1 MTTKDF
7 LTDPS
12 FIKWV
17 NHPDPESDAYWKNW
31 MAAHPEYL
39 PQLKLA
45 RELLFRVRY
54 KEIEV
59 RPGAKRQILENILHA
74 PPAAPNTSDPLGS
87 RNKQVRVGLWEKA
100 GQLARIA
107 AILLVA
113 ISLSWLAYSPQEL
126 NPTRTLAQESSLIQK
141 STAPGQKLQLT
152 LPDGTRVWIN
162 SVSELEF
169 PAEFDAEERLVKLSG
184 EAFFEVEKD
193 PRRPFK
199 VLAGGTVTT
208 ALGTSFNINTKAPS
222 GVNVSLHTGRVK
234 VEAPLIVEGVFLDP
248 GRELQ
253 YDAHQERVTVN
264 GFNPTTVMGWK
275 EGRLVF
281 AEASLPEAVRLLED
295 WYGIKI
301 QLNNADEIDWKY
313 SGEYQKET
321 LDNVLNSMAYIQ
333 KFKYNIE
340 GNKVVF
346 KF

>member
-7 LTDPS
+7 LTDPG

-17 NHPDPESDAYWKNW
+17 NHPDRESDAYWKHW
-31 MAAHPEYL
+31 MAAHPEHL

-45 RELLFRVRY
+45 REMLLRVRY
-54 KEIEV
+54 KEIEA
-59 RPGAKRQILENILHA
+59 RPGAKRRILENILHA
-74 PPAAPNTSDPLGS
+74 PPAAPNTSVPQGS
-87 RNKQVRVGLWEKA
+87 RNKQVRVRLWEKA

-113 ISLSWLAYSPQEL
+113 ISLSWMVYSPEG
-126 NPTRTLAQESSLIQK
+126 PDATPTLAQQSPLIHK
-141 STAPGQKLQLT
+141 YTVPGEKLQLT
-152 LPDGTRVWIN
+152 LPDGTRVWLN

-169 PAEFDAEERLVKLSG
+169 PEQFDTEERLVKLTG

-193 PRRPFK
+193 PSRPFK

-208 ALGTSFNINTKAPS
+208 ALGTSFNINTKASS

-234 VEAPLIVEGVFLDP
+234 VEAPLIAEGVFLDP

-253 YDAHQERVTVN
+253 YDAHQERITVN
-264 GFNPTTVMGWK
+264 GFNPSAVMGWK
-275 EGRLVF
+275 DGRLIF
-281 AEASLPEAVRLLED
+281 TESTLPEAVRLLED
-295 WYGIKI
+295 WYGVKI
-301 QLNNADEIDWKY
+301 HLDKADGVDWKY
-313 SGEYQKET
+313 SGEYQNQT

-333 KFKYNIE
+333 KFKYSIE
-340 GNKVVF
+340 GNKVEF

>member
-17 NHPDPESDAYWKNW
+17 NHPDRESDAYWKNW
-31 MAAHPEYL
+31 MLAHPEHL
-39 PQLKLA
+39 SQLKLA
-45 RELLFRVRY
+45 REFLLRIRY
-54 KEIEV
+54 KEIEA
-59 RPGAKRQILENILHA
+59 RPGAKRRILENILHA
-74 PPAAPNTSDPLGS
+74 PPSGPTAVQRDS
-87 RNKQVRVGLWEKA
+87 RQAKVRVHLWEKA

-113 ISLSWLAYSPQEL
+113 VSLSWLAYPPQGSD
-126 NPTRTLAQESSLIQK
+126 PTPTLAQVIPLIHK
-141 STAPGQKLQLT
+141 NTAPGEKLQLT
-152 LPDGTRVWIN
+152 LPDGTRVWLN

-169 PAEFDAEERLVKLSG
+169 PAEFDGEERLVKLTG

-193 PRRPFK
+193 LRRPFK
-199 VLAGGTVTT
+199 VLAEGTVTT
-208 ALGTSFNINTKAPS
+208 ALGTSFNINTKTT
-222 GVNVSLHTGRVK
+222 GRVNISLHTGRVK
-234 VEAPLIVEGVFLDP
+234 VEAPLVAEGIFLDP

-264 GFNPTTVMGWK
+264 GFNPTTVTGWK

-281 AEASLPEAVRLLED
+281 AESGLPEAVRMLED
-295 WYGIKI
+295 WYGINI
-301 QLNNADEIDWKY
+301 QINNAEEIDWRY
-313 SGEYQKET
+313 SGEYQHQT

-333 KFKYNIE
+333 KFKYSIE
-340 GNKVVF
+340 GNKVEF

>member
-1 MTTKDF
+1 MKTKDF
-7 LTDPS
+7 LSDPG

-17 NHPDPESDAYWKNW
+17 NHPDRESDAYWKNW
-31 MAAHPEYL
+31 MAAHPEHL

-45 RELLFRVRY
+45 RELLLRVRY
-54 KEIEV
+54 KEIEA
-59 RPGAKRQILENILHA
+59 RPGAKRRILENILNA
-74 PPAAPNTSDPLGS
+74 PPSAPNIAVQRQPKDT
-87 RNKQVRVGLWEKA
+87 QVRVGLWEKA

-107 AILLVA
+107 AILVVA
-113 ISLSWLAYSPQEL
+113 ILVSWLAYSPEETPDL
-126 NPTRTLAQESSLIQK
+126 HAWGDEFPMIQK
-141 STAPGQKLQLT
+141 YTAPGEKLQLT
-152 LPDGTRVWIN
+152 LPDGTTVWLN

-208 ALGTSFNINTKAPS
+208 ALGTSFNINTKAS
-222 GVNVSLHTGRVK
+222 GKVNISLHTGRVK
-234 VEAPLIVEGVFLDP
+234 AEAPLVAEGVFLDP

-264 GFNPTTVMGWK
+264 GFNPTAVIGWK
-275 EGRLVF
+275 DGRLVF
-281 AEASLPEAVRLLED
+281 SESTLPEAVSLLED

-301 QLNNADEIDWKY
+301 HLNNAEKIDWKY
-313 SGEYQKET
+313 SGEYQNET

-333 KFKYNIE
+333 KFKYSIE
-340 GNKVVF
+340 GDMVEF

>member
-7 LTDPS
+7 LADPG

-17 NHPDPESDAYWKNW
+17 NHPDRDSDTYWKNW
-31 MAAHPEYL
+31 MAAHPEHL

-45 RELLFRVRY
+45 RELLLRVRY
-54 KEIEV
+54 KEIEA
-59 RPGAKRQILENILHA
+59 RPGAKRRILENILNA
-74 PPAAPNTSDPLGS
+74 PPSAPNIAVQRQPKDT
-87 RNKQVRVGLWEKA
+87 QVRVGLWEKA

-113 ISLSWLAYSPQEL
+113 VSLSWLVYSPSVSD
-126 NPTRTLAQESSLIQK
+126 PTSTLVQESPLIHK
-141 STAPGQKLQLT
+141 YTAPGEKLQLT
-152 LPDGTRVWIN
+152 LPDGTRVWLN

-169 PAEFDAEERLVKLSG
+169 PAAFDAEERLVKLSG

-193 PRRPFK
+193 SRRPFK
-199 VLAGGTVTT
+199 VLAAGTVTT
-208 ALGTSFNINTKAPS
+208 ALGTSFNINTKTS
-222 GVNVSLHTGRVK
+222 GRINISLHTGRVK
-234 VEAPLIVEGVFLDP
+234 VEAPLVAEGVFLDP

-264 GFNPTTVMGWK
+264 GFKPTAVMGWK

-281 AEASLPEAVRLLED
+281 AESSLPEAVRLLED
-295 WYGIKI
+295 WYGIKV
-301 QLNNADEIDWKY
+301 QLNNAEEIDWKY

-333 KFKYNIE
+333 KFKYSIV
-340 GNKVVF
+340 GNQVEF
-346 KF
+346 NF

>member
-1 MTTKDF
+1 MKTEDF

-17 NHPDPESDAYWKNW
+17 NHPDRESDAYWKSW
-31 MAAHPEYL
+31 MAAHPEHL

-45 RELLFRVRY
+45 RELLLRIRY
-54 KEIEV
+54 NEIEA
-59 RPGAKRQILENILHA
+59 RPGAKRRILENILHT
-74 PPAAPNTSDPLGS
+74 PPAAPTADARRQS
-87 RNKQVRVGLWEKA
+87 RDIQVRVGLWDKA

-107 AILLVA
+107 AILLVV
-113 ISLSWLAYSPQEL
+113 ISMSWLAYSPQEL

-141 STAPGQKLQLT
+141 YTAPGQKLQLT
-152 LPDGTRVWIN
+152 LPDGTRVWLN
-162 SVSELEF
+162 SVSELNF
-169 PAEFDAEERLVKLSG
+169 PAEFDAEERLVKLKG

-193 PRRPFK
+193 PSRPFK

-208 ALGTSFNINTKAPS
+208 ALGTSFNINTKASS

-264 GFNPTTVMGWK
+264 GFNPTAVIGWK
-275 EGRLVF
+275 DGRLVF
-281 AEASLPEAVRLLED
+281 SESTLPEAVSLLED

-301 QLNNADEIDWKY
+301 HLNNAEKIDWKY
-313 SGEYQKET
+313 SGEYQNQT

-333 KFKYNIE
+333 KFKYSIE
-340 GNKVVF
+340 GNKVEF